1 MDNKFRYTS
10 IFTKF
15 SDGYQHSYFFRL
27 DYPRPR
33 KITGFNGQHQ
43 VKSGR
48 VVIVDAQTFL
58 IPSFNYDGQAPDA
71 HFWVGTGE
79 RPGPEG
85 ILSSN
90 YFFFSKHRY
99 YFYYK
104 MYEMEIKETI
114 KSI

>member
-1 MDNKFRYTS
+1 ML
-10 IFTKF
+10 
-15 SDGYQHSYFFRL
+15 SYRL

-85 ILSSN
+85 MPITTVAKFGLSNSRS
-90 YFFFSKHRY
+90 YC
-99 YFYYK
+99 
-104 MYEMEIKETI
+104 
-114 KSI
+114 

>member
-1 MDNKFRYTS
+1 ML
-10 IFTKF
+10 
-15 SDGYQHSYFFRL
+15 SYRL

-85 ILSSN
+85 MPEKILQHLAYEIHDGYDQNLRAYLYSLQVHLWQMRTAPMILSGDTQ
-90 YFFFSKHRY
+90 
-99 YFYYK
+99 
-104 MYEMEIKETI
+104 IKLW
-114 KSI
+114 

>member
-1 MDNKFRYTS
+1 MP
-10 IFTKF
+10 
-15 SDGYQHSYFFRL
+15 SYRL

-85 ILSSN
+85 MPKK
-90 YFFFSKHRY
+90 YCC
-99 YFYYK
+99 K
-104 MYEMEIKETI
+104 MIKIFKNEPV
-114 KSI
+114 KSLFL

>member
-1 MDNKFRYTS
+1 MKISQILR
-10 IFTKF
+10 KF
-15 SDGYQHSYFFRL
+15 SNSQHLINREFLKLFRL

-85 ILSSN
+85 M
-90 YFFFSKHRY
+90 H
-99 YFYYK
+99 
-104 MYEMEIKETI
+104 EINRA
-114 KSI
+114 SI

>member
-1 MDNKFRYTS
+1 MFL
-10 IFTKF
+10 
-15 SDGYQHSYFFRL
+15 FRL

-85 ILSSN
+85 IWSSN
-90 YFFFSKHRY
+90 YFFSFPKIYIILLPS
-99 YFYYK
+99 
-104 MYEMEIKETI
+104 MYEVEIKETI
-114 KSI
+114 NSF

>member
-1 MDNKFRYTS
+1 MFL
-10 IFTKF
+10 
-15 SDGYQHSYFFRL
+15 FRL

-85 ILSSN
+85 IWISN
-90 YFFFSKHRY
+90 YLLFSKHVLY
-99 YFYYK
+99 YCLVCMK
-104 MYEMEIKETI
+104 WKL
-114 KSI
+114 KKL